1 MGILYYSEYRMTRL
15 LPLIL
20 VLIFTTYTKSQE
32 KEKVILINGGWN
44 GENVLNSTEILGG
57 SLPCKVPNLP
67 EIREFNKNVFT
78 ADGSVLVVGGDV
90 SSVLVLDVGSDSWRV
105 HSYLDVD
112 RYKFNA
118 VSMPDG
124 VYVLGGSTGEEVLET
139 SSYLPTGSFQWESG
153 PSVPEGSSDACVVR
167 ISETN
172 FRIIGGKPDTDR
184 VSEYNIETGEWF
196 EWPPLKQGRYGH
208 SCAVLGDKI
217 VFSGGFSDD
226 GYYLKTT
233 GILDFINGGEERSG
247 GEMSVERIYFGMIGL
262 EDKIVAFGGEYGSD
276 YWDSVEEWDPSTE
289 QWMVRD
295 EGMEAARTYFGSVLV
310 PSEALCPPERERLIN

>member
-1 MGILYYSEYRMTRL
+1 MGILYYSEYRMTRF
-15 LPLIL
+15 LPLTI
-20 VLIFTTYTKSQE
+20 VLIFSSYTKSQE

-67 EIREFNKNVFT
+67 EMREFNKNVFT

-90 SSVLVLDVGSDSWRV
+90 QSVLVLDVGSDLWRV
-105 HSYLDVD
+105 HSYLDID
-112 RYKFNA
+112 RYKFTA

-124 VYVLGGSTGEEVLET
+124 VYVLGGYIDEEHLDT

-153 PSVPEGSSDACVVR
+153 PTIPGGSSDSCVVA
-167 ISETN
+167 ISETK
-172 FRIIGGKPDTDR
+172 FGIIGGKPDTSR
-184 VSEYNIETGEWF
+184 VSEYDIETGEWT
-196 EWPPLKQGRYGH
+196 EWPSLSQGRYGH
-208 SCAVLGDKI
+208 SCALLGDKI
-217 VFSGGFSDD
+217 VLSGGFSDD

-233 GILDFINGGEERSG
+233 FILDFGLGEERLG
-247 GEMSVERIYFGMIGL
+247 GDMSVERIYFGMIAV

-276 YWDSVEEWDPSTE
+276 YWDSVEEWDPTTE
-289 QWMVRD
+289 QWSVRD

-310 PSEALCPPERERLIN
+310 PAEALCPPERN